1 MDKIDL
7 RKRLRQLSLPVFV
20 DMSLTM
26 LVGTVDTFM
35 LSRCGD
41 GVGPVGAVGMVNM
54 LVTLVFMVYQFLS
67 TGVSVLCAQYY
78 GAGKQR
84 RFMQTVVLALALNA
98 TLGIAISATLFV
110 FAEQILVAMG
120 LRPEALI
127 YGESYLRI
135 TGVMSVFPALSFA
148 LGASL
153 RSAGKVKEPMIA
165 NGIANILNVIGNWAL
180 IFGHFG
186 FPEMGVA
193 GAALA
198 TASSRFIQFAIL
210 ALMHRLRHVRLL
222 VARLMRPFPWREL
235 KNLFYVGIPSMT
247 EPMSY
252 CLSQTVVV
260 YFINKISTEALA
272 TKAYCASLITFVL
285 LYCVSV
291 VQAGDILVG
300 HLIGQKRYRPAYLA
314 GNYFLRRCMFVTLTG
329 SALLAIAGP
338 LVLPMLTHEPD
349 IISSGTAILAID
361 VILEIGRV
369 HNIFAC
375 STLRC
380 VGDIMYPVVVGVT
393 VQWLVGVGVAC
404 LLGLPAGLG
413 IVGVWIGFLLD
424 ENLRGTILIRRWHSK
439 RWMGRSFA

>member
-41 GVGPVGAVGMVNM
+41 GPVGAVGMVNM

-84 RFMQTVVLALALNA
+84 RFMQTVVLALGLNA
-98 TLGIAISATLFV
+98 SLGIVISAALFV
-110 FAEQILVAMG
+110 FAEQILVVMG
-120 LRPEALI
+120 LRPEVMH

-135 TGVMSVFPALSFA
+135 TGIMSVFPALSFA
-148 LGASL
+148 LSASL

-165 NGIANILNVIGNWAL
+165 NGIANIMNVVGNWAL
-180 IFGHFG
+180 IFGHMG
-186 FPEMGVA
+186 LPEMGVA

-198 TASSRFIQFAIL
+198 TASSRFVQFAIL

-222 VARLMRPFPWREL
+222 VARLMRPFPWKEL

-260 YFINKISTEALA
+260 YFINKISPDALA

-314 GNYFLRRCMFVTLTG
+314 GNYFLRRCMTVTIAG
-329 SALLAIAGP
+329 SAALAVAGP
-338 LVLPMLTHEPD
+338 FLLPLLTQNRE
-349 IISSGTAILAID
+349 IISTSTAILAID

-375 STLRC
+375 GTLRC
-380 VGDIMYPVVVGVT
+380 VGDVMYPVVVGVT
-393 VQWLVGVGVAC
+393 IQWLVGVGVAC
-404 LLGLPAGLG
+404 LLGLPAGFG
-413 IVGVWIGFLLD
+413 IVGVWVGFLLD
-424 ENLRGTILIRRWHSK
+424 ENLRGIILVRRWHSL
-439 RWMGRSFA
+439 RWVGRSFA

>member
-1 MDKIDL
+1 MDKVDL
-7 RKRLRQLSLPVFV
+7 RRRLRQLSLPLFA

-41 GVGPVGAVGMVNM
+41 GPVGAVGMVNM

-98 TLGIAISATLFV
+98 ALGISISAALFV
-110 FAEQILVAMG
+110 FAEQILVFMG
-120 LRPEALI
+120 LRPDVMQ

-148 LGASL
+148 LAASL

-165 NGIANILNVIGNWAL
+165 NGIANMMNIFANWVL
-180 IFGHFG
+180 IFGHLG
-186 FPEMGVA
+186 FPAMGVA

-198 TASSRFIQFAIL
+198 TASSRFVQFAIL

-252 CLSQTVVV
+252 CMSQTVVV
-260 YFINKISTEALA
+260 YFINQISPDALT
-272 TKAYCASLITFVL
+272 TKTYCASLITFVL
-285 LYCVSV
+285 LYCCSV
-291 VQAGDILVG
+291 TQAGDILVG

-314 GNYFLRRCMFVTLTG
+314 GNYFLRRCMFVTITG
-329 SALLAIAGP
+329 SALLAATGP
-338 LVLPMLTHEPD
+338 FVLPLLTQNAE
-349 IISSGTAILAID
+349 IVKTGSVILAID

-380 VGDIMYPVVVGVT
+380 VGDVMYPVVVGVT
-393 VQWLVGVGVAC
+393 IQWLVGVGVAWMFGLPC
-404 LLGLPAGLG
+404 GLGL
-413 IVGVWIGFLLD
+413 IGVWVGFLLD
-424 ENLRGTILIRRWHSK
+424 ENIRGVILVRRWHSL
-439 RWMGRSFA
+439 RWFGKSFA